1 MIIIVRTVFRWIAL
15 RPRKQGLNWKDHFVF
30 TTATSPDRILFPGN
44 KFIVLL
50 LIAFVTIFTLSG
62 IAPHDH
68 FDWLLENLLS
78 ILALIILMV
87 SYRSFQ
93 FSDLSYL
100 FIFLFM
106 GLHTLG
112 SHYTYSLVPVGAW
125 MQETFEF
132 DRNHYDRVVHFSFG
146 LLLAYPVREF
156 IKRKMFTSR
165 IVASVT
171 TIAFLISASASY
183 EVIEWIVAQIVDP
196 EAGIAYMG
204 TQGDVFDAQKDMAL
218 AGLGVISAFFVT
230 ELQEF
235 FRK

>member
-1 MIIIVRTVFRWIAL
+1 M
-15 RPRKQGLNWKDHFVF
+15 F

-44 KFIVLL
+44 KFVVALL
-50 LIAFVTIFTLSG
+50 VAYVTIFILSG
-62 IAPHDH
+62 IAPHNS
-68 FDWLLENLLS
+68 FDWLLEDLLS
-78 ILALIILMV
+78 ILALIILTV

-100 FIFLFM
+100 LIFLFM
-106 GLHTLG
+106 AMHTLG

-125 MQETFEF
+125 MEKTFEF
-132 DRNHYDRVVHFSFG
+132 DRNHYDRVVHFAFG

-156 IKRKMFTSR
+156 IRNRLF
-165 IVASVT
+165 ASGLVSSIIT
-171 TIAFLISASASY
+171 VAFLISSSASY

-218 AGLGVISAFFVT
+218 AGLGVLSALLVT

-235 FRK
+235 FRRQKSG